1 MQNYSP
7 HNPWY
12 NWQPADDGTIDLA
25 IDWYHRVTQK
35 KGIVIFFWHWFSPFG
50 G

>member
-12 NWQPADDGTIDLA
+12 NWQPADDGTVDKA
-25 IDWYHRVTQK
+25 IKWYHQ
-35 KGIVIFFWHWFSPFG
+35 
-50 G
+50 